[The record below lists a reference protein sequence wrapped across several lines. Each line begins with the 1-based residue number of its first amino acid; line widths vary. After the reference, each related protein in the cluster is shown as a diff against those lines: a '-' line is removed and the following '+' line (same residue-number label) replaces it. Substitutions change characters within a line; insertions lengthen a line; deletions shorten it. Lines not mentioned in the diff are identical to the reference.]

1 MLFVEG
7 TISAFLILT
16 QRVGIDENDAIKIT
30 GNITKYEIS
39 NKYIIYLLLINKKA
53 VIYLI

>member
-16 QRVGIDENDAIKIT
+16 QRVGIDANDAIKIP